1 MPERPELL
9 IDPQLFPLEINT
21 RSYWFNAE
29 TATLSSEYVGVIDK
43 GRVEVVAK
51 NIHLLEPSAKIGDKT
66 FNELSSKKQMFG
78 YVNSRLLWAYDMGF
92 CDESAASIF
101 AGSTCCVTNPHA

>member
-9 IDPQLFPLEINT
+9 TDPQLFPLEINT

-29 TATLSSEYVGVIDK
+29 TATLSSEYVGVVGK

-51 NIHLLEPSAKIGDKT
+51 NIHLLEPSAKIGDRI
-66 FNELSSKKQMFG
+66 FNELSSTKQMFG
-78 YVNSRLLWAYDMGF
+78 YVTTQDYSGHMTWGF

-101 AGSTCCVTNPHA
+101 AGNMLRN